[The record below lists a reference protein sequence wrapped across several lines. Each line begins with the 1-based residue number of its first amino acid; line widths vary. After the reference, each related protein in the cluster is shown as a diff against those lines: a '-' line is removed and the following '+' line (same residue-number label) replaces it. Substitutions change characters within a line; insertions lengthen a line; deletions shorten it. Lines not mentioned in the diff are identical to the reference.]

1 MNVCRDAGAVGCVE
15 HVARRIGAETT
26 AHARRESSNR
36 AFDTMVGSREKANSP
51 SRAKVIYVPEAG
63 RKACVP
69 STPVCPLQAT
79 FDDEKISDVRSSVY
93 SGVRNIANG
102 QMEEEKAII
111 LRSALEDR

>member
-1 MNVCRDAGAVGCVE
+1 MFAVMPAPLDVSSMSREGLVLKQLPMPDANSQ
-15 HVARRIGAETT
+15 T
-26 AHARRESSNR
+26 ALSTRWW
-36 AFDTMVGSREKANSP
+36 GSREKANSP